1 MTISAADQK
10 TFALTDEIIDHVPV
24 QPASLFTGNFLTI
37 VAASTAFA
45 ALYLLTVDAGE
56 LFAHALALHDYETCV
71 RLTALYAPIY
81 FLMFGAASYLATRYG
96 LFARTDKYINRKHE
110 ACFERIYGRHAPS
123 LAILVPSYK
132 EEAEVIRQTL
142 LSAALVEYPQKRVVL
157 LLDDPPYSMNAD
169 DQRKRSAAHNVI
181 SELTS
186 LLREPAE
193 KLKSEQA
200 FFQERLSHGLWDPT
214 FEASHLARLYAEV
227 SHWVQQQAESFLQGR
242 STKQLTC
249 ADRFF
254 VENILRAPARS
265 FELKS
270 RSLLTSKSDVDFGIE
285 YRRLAS
291 LFDVTLSV
299 FERKKYANLSHAANK
314 AMNLNSYIGLMGK
327 QFIEVQQT
335 GGLWLY
341 CASEAATLSVPGADY
356 IINLDADT
364 LLLSDYALRLV
375 DIMEEPGNERLA
387 VAQTPYSA
395 YPDPPSMLERIA
407 GATTDVQYLT
417 HQGMTFFGATAWVGA
432 NALIRH
438 SALADIMRYSHERSH
453 CLSMYIEDNT
463 LIEDTAASIDLIN
476 KGWRLYNYPARLA
489 FSATPP
495 DFGSLLIQRRRW
507 SNGGLLIFPNLVRY
521 VFQTPPSF
529 RRLAGG
535 FVWTNY
541 LLSPAFIS
549 VAMIILLI
557 CSFDDNMF
565 SIWVPLAAIPYQIVY
580 CCDLK
585 IAGYR
590 RRDLLRVYALNMML
604 IPVYLGGTLQ
614 SLRQAFTGTKTSF
627 VRTPKVAGRTST
639 QLFYLQSLYGIL
651 FWCLFVFAK
660 DVAGGRVF
668 HMVFT
673 ALNSAA
679 YLYGIIRFIGLR
691 ESWEDLSAYVKLL
704 STKRAVSI
712 GEAKSSSRESGT
724 LQPGRVQ

>member
-1 MTISAADQK
+1 
-10 TFALTDEIIDHVPV
+10 
-24 QPASLFTGNFLTI
+24 
-37 VAASTAFA
+37 
-45 ALYLLTVDAGE
+45 
-56 LFAHALALHDYETCV
+56 
-71 RLTALYAPIY
+71 
-81 FLMFGAASYLATRYG
+81 
-96 LFARTDKYINRKHE
+96 
-110 ACFERIYGRHAPS
+110 
-123 LAILVPSYK
+123 
-132 EEAEVIRQTL
+132 
-142 LSAALVEYPQKRVVL
+142 
-157 LLDDPPYSMNAD
+157 MNAD
-169 DQRKRSAAHNVI
+169 DQRKRSAAHSVI

-186 LLREPAE
+186 LFREPAE
-193 KLKSEQA
+193 KLKSEQE
-200 FFQERLSHGLWDPT
+200 FFQERLSHGLLDPI

-227 SHWVQQQAESFLQGR
+227 SHWLRQQAESFLQGR
-242 STKQLTC
+242 SSKHLSC

-254 VENILRAPARS
+254 VENILLAPART
-265 FELKS
+265 FEFKS
-270 RSLLTSKSDVDFGIE
+270 RFLPKSEGDVDFGLE

-299 FERKKYANLSHAANK
+299 FERKKYANLSHAPNK

-341 CASEAATLSVPGADY
+341 CASEADATLSVPGADY

-375 DIMEEPGNERLA
+375 DIMGEPGNERLA

-395 YPDPPSMLERIA
+395 YPEPPSMLERIA

-432 NALIRH
+432 NALIRY
-438 SALADIMRYSHERSH
+438 SALADIMTYNHERSH
-453 CLSMYIEDNT
+453 CLSVYIEDNT

-507 SNGGLLIFPNLVRY
+507 SNGGLLIFPHLVRY
-521 VFQTPPSF
+521 VFQAPLSLN
-529 RRLAGG
+529 RLAEG
-535 FVWTNY
+535 FVRTNY

-549 VAMIILLI
+549 VAMMVLLI
-557 CSFDDNMF
+557 CSFDDDMF

-585 IAGYR
+585 IAGYW

-614 SLRQAFTGTKTSF
+614 SLRQAFGGTKASF
-627 VRTPKVAGRTST
+627 GRTPKVAGRTST
-639 QLFYLQSLYGIL
+639 QLLYLLSLYGIF

-660 DVAGGRVF
+660 DVAGGRIF

-679 YLYGIIRFIGLR
+679 YLYGIVRFIGLR
-691 ESWEDLSAYVKLL
+691 ESWEDLSAYVTLL
-704 STKRAVSI
+704 NPKRQASI
-712 GEAKSSSRESGT
+712 GGVKSSSGERGA
-724 LQPGRVQ
+724 LQPGRVR

>member
-1 MTISAADQK
+1 MA
-10 TFALTDEIIDHVPV
+10 FGALW
-24 QPASLFTGNFLTI
+24 
-37 VAASTAFA
+37 
-45 ALYLLTVDAGE
+45 LLTADAGE
-56 LFAHALALHDYETCV
+56 LFTRALALRDYETCV
-71 RLTALYAPIY
+71 RLIALYAPIY

-96 LFARTDKYINRKHE
+96 LFARTDKYINRKRR
-110 ACFERIYGRHAPS
+110 ACFQRIYGRRAPA
-123 LAILVPSYK
+123 LVILVPSYK

-142 LSAALVEYPQKRVVL
+142 LSAALVEYPQKRIVL

-169 DQRKRSAAHNVI
+169 DQRKRAAAHTVI

-186 LLREPAE
+186 LFRKPAE
-193 KLKSEQA
+193 ELKSEQA
-200 FFQERLSHGLWDPT
+200 LFQERLSHGPVDPI
-214 FEASHLARLYAEV
+214 FEASHLAHLYATV
-227 SHWVQQQAESFLQGR
+227 SNWIRQQAESFLQGR
-242 STKQLTC
+242 PSKQITC

-254 VENILRAPARS
+254 VENILLAPACH

-270 RSLLTSKSDVDFGIE
+270 QFLLQSEGDVDFGME
-285 YRRLAS
+285 YARLAS
-291 LFDVTLSV
+291 LFDVRLSV
-299 FERKKYANLSHAANK
+299 FERKKYVNLSHAPNK

-327 QFIEVQQT
+327 QFIEAQQI

-341 CASEAATLSVPGADY
+341 CASEDDATLSVAGADY

-417 HQGMTFFGATAWVGA
+417 HQGMTFFDATAWVGA
-432 NALIRH
+432 NALIRY
-438 SALADIMRYSHERSH
+438 SALADIMTYCHERGH
-453 CLSMYIEDNT
+453 CLSVYIQDNT

-476 KGWRLYNYPARLA
+476 KRWRLYNYPARLA

-521 VFQTPPSF
+521 MFQTPPSF
-529 RRLAGG
+529 KRLAEG
-535 FVWTNY
+535 FVRTNY

-549 VAMIILLI
+549 VGMIVLLI
-557 CSFDDNMF
+557 CSFDDDMF

-585 IAGYR
+585 LAGYG

-614 SLRQAFTGTKTSF
+614 SLRQAFTGAKTSF

-639 QLFYLQSLYGIL
+639 QLLYLLSLYGIF
-651 FWCLFVFAK
+651 FWCLFLFAK
-660 DVAGGRVF
+660 DVAGGRFF

-679 YLYGIIRFIGLR
+679 YLYGISSFVGLR
-691 ESWEDLSAYVKLL
+691 ESWEDLFAYVKLL
-704 STKRAVSI
+704 SPKREASI
-712 GEAKSSSRESGT
+712 GDAKLSSGESGT
-724 LQPGRVQ
+724 MQPGSVR